1 MSISIRTNVASL
13 DAQRNLGN
21 ATNDVQNSMRK
32 LASGYRIT
40 RGADDSAGLAIS
52 EKMRSQ
58 VTGTNQ
64 AIKNSQDGIS
74 MLQTAEGGL
83 SEITNI
89 VQRMRELGVQAG
101 NGTLSASDHTAIS
114 KELVQL
120 KSEVG
125 SIAGRT
131 TFNGHTL
138 INSANGTA
146 GNTSS
151 ITLQVGANVDGQDSA
166 GQNGAV
172 ANDQLV
178 VDVKDFSM
186 TNGSLGEL
194 SALAGTISNYAT
206 VAANFT
212 ASPDQI
218 KSGQA
223 YVRSFQEYAAG
234 ANNGTVVTTASTF
247 KTIIG
252 AADRALDKLNI
263 ERAEIGS
270 KQNRLE
276 HSITVQQNQSDNLAS
291 AQSRIQDVD
300 VAAESAKMA
309 KANILQSAAVS
320 ILSQAN
326 QAPQLAQKLLG

>member
-13 DAQRNLGN
+13 DAQRNLSN
-21 ATNDVQNSMRK
+21 ATNDVSNSMRK

-52 EKMRSQ
+52 EKLRSQ

-74 MLQTAEGGL
+74 LLQTAEGGL

-101 NGTLSASDHTAIS
+101 NGTLNAKDHIAIS

-125 SIAGRT
+125 AIAGRT

-138 INSANGTA
+138 INGKSHGGGEASVGY
-146 GNTSS
+146 
-151 ITLQVGANVDGQDSA
+151 ITLQVGANADGSDNAFGAAA
-166 GQNGAV
+166 GEGVN
-172 ANDQLV
+172 QLV
-178 VDVKDFSM
+178 INVKDFSM
-186 TNGSLGEL
+186 VTGSAAGGEL
-194 SALAGTISNYAT
+194 KDLAAAISNYASIADANST
-206 VAANFT
+206 VTAASYHAAVASFQDVAAGSGG
-212 ASPDQI
+212 ASI
-218 KSGQA
+218 SGI
-223 YVRSFQEYAAG
+223 
-234 ANNGTVVTTASTF
+234 
-247 KTIIG
+247 KTIVG
-252 AADRALDKLNI
+252 AADAALDKLNL

-276 HSITVQQNQSDNLAS
+276 HNITVQQNQSDNLAA

-309 KANILQSAAVS
+309 KSNILQSAAVS

>member
-1 MSISIRTNVASL
+1 V
-13 DAQRNLGN
+13 
-21 ATNDVQNSMRK
+21 
-32 LASGYRIT
+32 
-40 RGADDSAGLAIS
+40 
-52 EKMRSQ
+52 RSQ

-101 NGTLSASDHTAIS
+101 NGTLNAKDHIAIS

-125 SIAGRT
+125 AIAGRT

-138 INSANGTA
+138 INSKDTTGGT
-146 GNTSS
+146 TST
-151 ITLQVGANVDGQDSA
+151 ITLQVGSNADGA
-166 GQNGAV
+166 ETEPV
-172 ANDQLV
+172 ASSSVGKGYNELQIN
-178 VDVKDFSM
+178 VKDYSM
-186 TNGSLGEL
+186 KSDGLGEL
-194 SALAGTISNYAT
+194 SALAAAISSYDTVAT
-206 VAANFT
+206 SFKDVTVASYHDAVVKFQDVAAN
-212 ASPDQI
+212 
-218 KSGQA
+218 
-223 YVRSFQEYAAG
+223 AG
-234 ANNGTVVTTASTF
+234 LGGNSSIQ
-247 KTIIG
+247 TIVG
-252 AADRALDKLNI
+252 AADIALDKLNL

-276 HSITVQQNQSDNLAS
+276 HNIVVQQNQSDNLAA

-300 VAAESAKMA
+300 VASESAKMA

>member
-13 DAQRNLGN
+13 DAQSNLN
-21 ATNDVQNSMRK
+21 KATNDVQNSMRK

-52 EKMRSQ
+52 EKLRSQ

-83 SEITNI
+83 SEITNV

-101 NGTLSASDHTAIS
+101 NGTLSASDHAAIS

-138 INSANGTA
+138 INGATGSGT
-146 GNTSS
+146 TSY
-151 ITLQVGANVDGQDSA
+151 ITLQVGSNVDGGDGGTVPA
-166 GQNGAV
+166 K
-172 ANDQLV
+172 DQLV
-178 VDVKDFSM
+178 VTVNDYSM
-186 TNGSLGEL
+186 TSGSAGQL
-194 SALAGTISNYAT
+194 SALAGAISNYAA
-206 VAANFT
+206 VATDYA
-212 ASPDQI
+212 ASADKI
-218 KSGQA
+218 ASGQK

-234 ANNGTVVTTASTF
+234 ANLGTVASTASTY

-252 AADRALDKLNI
+252 AADLALDRLNL

-276 HSITVQQNQSDNLAS
+276 HNIAVQQNQSDNLAS

>member
-1 MSISIRTNVASL
+1 MSLSIRTNAASL
-13 DAQRNLGN
+13 DAHSNLSK
-21 ATNDVQNSMRK
+21 ATNDVSNSMRK

-52 EKMRSQ
+52 EKLRSQ

-74 MLQTAEGGL
+74 LLQTAEGGL
-83 SEITNI
+83 SEVTNI

-101 NGTLSASDHTAIS
+101 NGTLNAKDHVAIA
-114 KELVQL
+114 KELSQL

-125 SIAGRT
+125 AIAGRT

-138 INSANGTA
+138 INSKDGT
-146 GNTSS
+146 GGTTSS
-151 ITLQVGANVDGQDSA
+151 LTLQVGSNSDGIDEALLSTSNSKATNV
-166 GQNGAV
+166 
-172 ANDQLV
+172 DQLV
-178 VDVKDFSM
+178 IKIKDFSM
-186 TNGSLGEL
+186 TKADKGEL
-194 SALAGTISNYAT
+194 SALSGAISSYAAIADANSAVT
-206 VAANFT
+206 SASYHTAVA
-212 ASPDQI
+212 
-218 KSGQA
+218 
-223 YVRSFQEYAAG
+223 SFQDVATGAGGAG
-234 ANNGTVVTTASTF
+234 ASSI
-247 KTIIG
+247 KTIVG
-252 AADRALDKLNI
+252 AADAALDRLNL

-276 HSITVQQNQSDNLAS
+276 HNIAVQQNQSDNLAS

-309 KANILQSAAVS
+309 KSNILQSAAVS

>member
-1 MSISIRTNVASL
+1 MGISIRTNVASL
-13 DAQRNLGN
+13 DAQRNLTN
-21 ATNDVQNSMRK
+21 ATNDVGNSMRK

-52 EKMRSQ
+52 EKLRSQ

-64 AIKNSQDGIS
+64 AIKNSHDGIS

-101 NGTLSASDHTAIS
+101 NGTLNAKDHIAIA
-114 KELVQL
+114 KELSQL

-125 SIAGRT
+125 AIAGRT

-138 INSANGTA
+138 INSADPAAAGVNGF
-146 GNTSS
+146 
-151 ITLQVGANVDGQDSA
+151 ITLQVGSNTDDANVEPQATTA
-166 GQNGAV
+166 GTGYN
-172 ANDQLV
+172 QLV
-178 VDVKDFSM
+178 VKVKDYSM
-186 TNGSLGEL
+186 KSGGGEL
-194 SALAGTISNYAT
+194 QALADAISNYT
-206 VAANFT
+206 GVASKYDVSALT
-212 ASPDQI
+212 AASYHV
-218 KSGQA
+218 A
-223 YVRSFQEYAAG
+223 VTSFQDIATNAG
-234 ANNGTVVTTASTF
+234 GSGALSSLE
-247 KTIIG
+247 TIVG
-252 AADRALDKLNI
+252 AADLALDKLNL

-276 HSITVQQNQSDNLAS
+276 HNIVVQQNQSDNLSA

-300 VAAESAKMA
+300 VASESAKMP

>member
-13 DAQRNLGN
+13 DAQRNLSN
-21 ATNDVQNSMRK
+21 ATNDVSNSMRK

-52 EKMRSQ
+52 EKLRSQ

-83 SEITNI
+83 SEVTNI

-101 NGTLSASDHTAIS
+101 NGTLNAKDHIAIS

-120 KSEVG
+120 RSEVG
-125 SIAGRT
+125 AIAGRT

-138 INSANGTA
+138 INSKDKSAA
-146 GNTSS
+146 SASS
-151 ITLQVGANVDGQDSA
+151 TITLQVGANADGADNA
-166 GQNGAV
+166 FGAAV
-172 ANDQLV
+172 GEGVNQLIIN
-178 VDVKDFSM
+178 VKDFSM
-186 TNGSLGEL
+186 TSSGAGEL
-194 SALAGTISNYAT
+194 KDLAGAISAYAGIAATNSAVTAASYHTAVTSFQDVATGAGATAGSTISTY
-206 VAANFT
+206 
-212 ASPDQI
+212 
-218 KSGQA
+218 
-223 YVRSFQEYAAG
+223 
-234 ANNGTVVTTASTF
+234 
-247 KTIIG
+247 KTIVG
-252 AADRALDKLNI
+252 AADIALDKLNL

-276 HSITVQQNQSDNLAS
+276 HNIAVQQNQSDNLAS

-309 KANILQSAAVS
+309 KSNILQSAAVS

>member
-1 MSISIRTNVASL
+1 MGISIRTNVASL
-13 DAQRNLGN
+13 DAQRNLSS
-21 ATNDVQNSMRK
+21 ASNDVNNSMRK

-52 EKMRSQ
+52 EKLRSQ

-101 NGTLSASDHTAIS
+101 NGTLSASDHSAIS

-120 KSEVG
+120 KSEVS

-138 INSANGTA
+138 INSKNDTVGA
-146 GNTSS
+146 TSA
-151 ITLQVGANVDGQDSA
+151 ITLQVGSRTDG
-166 GQNGAV
+166 N
-172 ANDQLV
+172 NDELV
-178 VDVKDFSM
+178 VNVKDFSM
-186 TNGSLGEL
+186 TSGGGEF
-194 SALAGTISNYAT
+194 SALAGAIDSYAGVASNF
-206 VAANFT
+206 AAST
-212 ASPDQI
+212 DSIA
-218 KSGQA
+218 SGQA

-234 ANNGTVVTTASTF
+234 ANNGTIATTASTL
-247 KTIIG
+247 KTIVG
-252 AADRALDKLNI
+252 AADQALDKLNL

-276 HSITVQQNQSDNLAS
+276 HNITVQQNQSDNLAA

-309 KANILQSAAVS
+309 KSNILQSAAVS

>member
-13 DAQRNLGN
+13 DAQSNLSK

-151 ITLQVGANVDGQDSA
+151 ITLQVGANVDG
-166 GQNGAV
+166 GNGGTDPA
-172 ANDQLV
+172 DDELV
-178 VDVKDFSM
+178 VNVKDFSM
-186 TNGSLGEL
+186 TAGHLGQL
-194 SALAGTISNYAT
+194 SALAGVISNYAT

-276 HSITVQQNQSDNLAS
+276 HNIAVQQNQSDNLAS

>member
-13 DAQRNLGN
+13 DAQRNLSS
-21 ATNDVQNSMRK
+21 ATNDVSNSMRK

-52 EKMRSQ
+52 EKLRSQ

-101 NGTLSASDHTAIS
+101 NGTLNAKDHVAIS
-114 KELVQL
+114 KELTQL

-125 SIAGRT
+125 AIAGRT

-138 INSANGTA
+138 INGTVHGNGT
-146 GNTSS
+146 TSA
-151 ITLQVGANVDGQDSA
+151 ITLQVGANADDSSA
-166 GQNGAV
+166 DPKI
-172 ANDQLV
+172 DQLV
-178 VDVKDFSM
+178 VNVKDYSM
-186 TNGSLGEL
+186 HAGDAGEL
-194 SALAGTISNYAT
+194 SALAGAISNYGT
-206 VAANFT
+206 VAGT
-212 ASPDQI
+212 AVDYTTEEDYHL
-218 KSGQA
+218 A
-223 YVRSFQEYAAG
+223 VVSFQDIAA
-234 ANNGTVVTTASTF
+234 NTGTTTLSSI
-247 KTIIG
+247 KTIVG
-252 AADRALDKLNI
+252 AADAALDKLNL

-276 HSITVQQNQSDNLAS
+276 HNIAVQQNASDNLSA

-309 KANILQSAAVS
+309 KSNILQSAAVS

>member
-83 SEITNI
+83 SEISNI

-101 NGTLSASDHTAIS
+101 NGTLSASDHSAIS

-151 ITLQVGANVDGQDSA
+151 ITLQVGANVDGGSGGTEPAD
-166 GQNGAV
+166 
-172 ANDQLV
+172 DELV
-178 VDVKDFSM
+178 VNVKDFSM
-186 TNGSLGEL
+186 TAGSAGEL
-194 SALAGTISNYAT
+194 SALAGVISNYAT

-212 ASPDQI
+212 ASTDQI

>member
-83 SEITNI
+83 GEISNI

-101 NGTLSASDHTAIS
+101 NGTLNAKDHVAIA
-114 KELVQL
+114 KELSQL

-125 SIAGRT
+125 AIAGRT

-138 INSANGTA
+138 INANTDTA
-146 GNTSS
+146 GNKST
-151 ITLQVGANVDGQDSA
+151 ITLQVGSNADGVDVTTAFSNNAVKTNV
-166 GQNGAV
+166 
-172 ANDQLV
+172 DQLV
-178 VDVKDFSM
+178 INVSDYSM
-186 TNGSLGEL
+186 TSGALGEL
-194 SALAGTISNYAT
+194 SALAGAISNYAAIADANSAVT
-206 VAANFT
+206 AASYHDAVA
-212 ASPDQI
+212 
-218 KSGQA
+218 
-223 YVRSFQEYAAG
+223 SFQDVATGAGGAG
-234 ANNGTVVTTASTF
+234 ASSIL
-247 KTIIG
+247 TIVG
-252 AADRALDKLNI
+252 AADKALDKLNL

-276 HSITVQQNQSDNLAS
+276 HNIVVQQNQSDNLSS

-309 KANILQSAAVS
+309 KSNILQSAAVS

>member
-1 MSISIRTNVASL
+1 MSMSIRTNVASL
-13 DAQRNLGN
+13 DAQRNLTN
-21 ATNDVQNSMRK
+21 AGNDVSNSMRK

-52 EKMRSQ
+52 EKLRSQ

-74 MLQTAEGGL
+74 LLQTAEGGL

-101 NGTLSASDHTAIS
+101 NGTLNAKDHIAIS

-125 SIAGRT
+125 AIAGRT

-138 INSANGTA
+138 INSTVSGTA
-146 GNTSS
+146 GTDGA
-151 ITLQVGANVDGQDSA
+151 ITLQVGANADDGALPTADR
-166 GQNGAV
+166 V
-172 ANDQLV
+172 DQLV
-178 VDVKDFSM
+178 ISIKDYSM
-186 TNGSLGEL
+186 RNNAGGQL
-194 SALAGTISNYAT
+194 SALAGAISGYAGVASNYTTAGNGAAASAHDVVVSFQD
-206 VAANFT
+206 VAAGT
-212 ASPDQI
+212 GS
-218 KSGQA
+218 SGGL
-223 YVRSFQEYAAG
+223 S
-234 ANNGTVVTTASTF
+234 NI
-247 KTIIG
+247 KTIVG
-252 AADRALDKLNI
+252 AADAALDKLNL
-263 ERAEIGS
+263 ERADIGS

-276 HSITVQQNQSDNLAS
+276 HNIVVQQNQSDNLAA